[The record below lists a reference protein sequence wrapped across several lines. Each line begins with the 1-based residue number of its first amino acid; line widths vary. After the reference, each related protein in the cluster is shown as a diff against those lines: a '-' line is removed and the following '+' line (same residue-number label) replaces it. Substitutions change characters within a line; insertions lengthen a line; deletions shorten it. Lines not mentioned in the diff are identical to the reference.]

1 MESNQLVISGV
12 VIERKPLRITPGGVP
27 IRTLLLEHR
36 SRQVEV
42 GTPREVFCRINV
54 EIRGT
59 NLQELVESLQLGSRI
74 TVTGF
79 LARSGYKDEEGVR
92 LNLHAQHIE

>member
-12 VIERKPLRITPGGVP
+12 VLELQALRVTPGGVP

-42 GTPREVFCRINV
+42 GTPREVFCRIKV
-54 EIRGT
+54 EIRGPD
-59 NLQELVESLQLGSRI
+59 LQAVIESLQVGSRI

-79 LARSGYKDEEGVR
+79 LARSGYKDDEGIR

>member
-12 VIERKPLRITPGGVP
+12 VLELKGLRVTPGGVP
-27 IRTLLLEHR
+27 IRTLMLEHR

-42 GTPREVFCRINV
+42 GVPREVFCRVRV

-59 NLQELVESLQLGSRI
+59 ELQPLVESLQVGSRI

-79 LARSGYKDEEGVR
+79 IARSGYKDEDGIQ

>member
-1 MESNQLVISGV
+1 VESNQLVISGV
-12 VIERKPLRITPGGVP
+12 VLELQALRVTPGGVP

-42 GTPREVFCRINV
+42 GTPREVFCRIKV
-54 EIRGT
+54 EIRGPD
-59 NLQELVESLQLGSRI
+59 LQAVIESLQVGSRI

-79 LARSGYKDEEGVR
+79 LARSGYKDDEGIR